1 MRADRDGHDA
11 EFDEFDEFMVSRW
24 PSLVRFAYGLTGDHG
39 HAEDL
44 AQATLA
50 KALVSWSRVSRA
62 EDPDAYVRRILV
74 NLNRRRFRRRRVEE
88 RLGGEAPEAAAPD
101 STDRLDQRATLIPA
115 LMELPPGQRAV
126 VMLRYW
132 DGLTETQVAAILGC
146 SVGNVRSQASR
157 ALARLRTNPLLH
169 DWSAS

>member
-11 EFDEFDEFMVSRW
+11 EFDEFMVSRW

-50 KALVSWSRVSRA
+50 KALASWSRVSRA
-62 EDPDAYVRRILV
+62 EDPDAYVRRILI

-88 RLGGEAPEAAAPD
+88 HLGGEAPESPAPD
-101 STDRLDQRATLIPA
+101 GTDRLDQRATLIPA

-126 VMLRYW
+126 VILRYW
-132 DGLTETQVAAILGC
+132 DGLTETQAAAILGC

>member
-1 MRADRDGHDA
+1 MRADKDGHDA
-11 EFDEFDEFMVSRW
+11 EFHEFMVGRW
-24 PSLVRFAYGLTGDHG
+24 PSMVRFAYGLTGDHG

-44 AQATLA
+44 AQAALA
-50 KALVSWSRVSRA
+50 KALVSWSRVRRA
-62 EDPDAYVRRILV
+62 DDPDAYVRRIMI
-74 NLNRRRFRRRRVEE
+74 NLNSRRFRRRRVEE
-88 RLGGEAPEAAAPD
+88 SLGGEAPEATAPD
-101 STDRLDQRATLIPA
+101 STDRFDQRATLIPA

-126 VMLRYW
+126 VILRYW

-157 ALARLRTNPLLH
+157 ALARLRSNPRLH